1 MFFNFV
7 FISSFGCFD
16 GSPEI
21 VTGLFPIVSVSGFKG
36 RCPRW
41 QGWSNIAVNPWFLV
55 GVDADCFG
63 RNYIVYTLPD
73 ETRLYTSWWNT
84 SYIWSYV
91 IKHIW
96 SVCFI
101 SSRVVVVCEQQI
113 DILVIIHWKS
123 LWSTGWVLFN
133 WLVKMVHKSV
143 INNCFV
149 SMNQNDFI
157 QYNSNWKVMKM
168 YWSKSVGT
176 LCDTYTVLHKSYGP
190 RFVCLY
196 FGAWIATVLIHFCI
210 ERPGYSSKISFCVLQ

>member
-1 MFFNFV
+1 M
-7 FISSFGCFD
+7 
-16 GSPEI
+16 
-21 VTGLFPIVSVSGFKG
+21 
-36 RCPRW
+36 
-41 QGWSNIAVNPWFLV
+41 
-55 GVDADCFG
+55 
-63 RNYIVYTLPD
+63 
-73 ETRLYTSWWNT
+73 
-84 SYIWSYV
+84 
-91 IKHIW
+91 
-96 SVCFI
+96 
-101 SSRVVVVCEQQI
+101 VCEQQI

-123 LWSTGWVLFN
+123 LWSIGWVLFN

-196 FGAWIATVLIHFCI
+196 FGAWIATVLIHILLIYWYFIDIYFILIFIKKSIFVFCS
-210 ERPGYSSKISFCVLQ
+210 RKSGRFGTTWGWVNDKICIFGWTIPLGIATYRVKRLMLYCFTNKVGIWIITLYNFTKF